1 MADIDDKTA
10 ADVAVTNTSLKQ
22 LGVEELQDPTAS
34 KKYGT
39 QYDRRDMNRMGR
51 RQQLRVRSCGFGG
64 KVAQGLT
71 TCPCS
76 ATFASSPSS
85 VMLLL
90 SEVLGSLLWC
100 MNWKLDTP
108 MFDFC

>member
-1 MADIDDKTA
+1 MADINDKTA
-10 ADVAVTNTSLKQ
+10 TEVAVTTSLKQ
-22 LGVEELQDPTAS
+22 PGVEELQDPAVS

-64 KVAQGLT
+64 KAAQGLT
-71 TCPCS
+71 ACPRS

-85 VMLLL
+85 VMLLF

-100 MNWKLDTP
+100 TTWKLNTP
-108 MFDFC
+108 MFDLC

>member
-10 ADVAVTNTSLKQ
+10 ADVAVTTSLKQ
-22 LGVEELQDPTAS
+22 LGVEELQDPAAS

-64 KVAQGLT
+64 KAAQRLT
-71 TCPCS
+71 TCPRS
-76 ATFASSPSS
+76 ATFASSLSS
-85 VMLLL
+85 VMLLF
-90 SEVLGSLLWC
+90 SEVHGSLLWC
-100 MNWKLDTP
+100 MTWKLNTLT
-108 MFDFC
+108 FDLC